1 MIMSIRK
8 LSFGTPEKH
17 VPSNFCPDFCTK
29 VDICGKGN
37 KNGNFDISAVTFRT
51 TQRGCVVELPFSQDE
66 EYYGFGLQLYSFSHK
81 NRKLTLRVN
90 SDPMFST
97 GDTHAPAPF
106 FVSTAG
112 YGIYADTARYAEF
125 YMGVQRVSSETKQSR
140 GASADNTESLYAP
153 DRDTNEKVIAI
164 HIPSAQGID
173 LYIIEGENILDVVK
187 QYNMMSGAGPDIP
200 DWGLRTYYRCH
211 VDADA
216 KSVINTVDY
225 LCKSGLPVGVIG
237 LEPHWQTR
245 AYSCSY
251 VWSDLFTPDMRS
263 AMYERLRSEGLHL
276 NLWQHAF
283 VHPESPLYSMIA
295 DGCGDYK
302 VWGGKVPD
310 FACSSTRDVFSEYQ
324 SRELVNDVTDG
335 FKLDECDGSDYTRD
349 WSFPN
354 CSLFPS
360 GMDGEQYHCMFG
372 TLYARTV
379 MQALS
384 GRKTFGQCRNA
395 GALAASLPFALYSDL
410 YGHREFIRGCVNSG
424 FSGMLWAPEVRHAKS
439 AEDLIRRLQTAVFS
453 AQCMF
458 NGWYCTEAPWVTFGC
473 EDKVRELFAL
483 RESLVPML
491 RRAYDLYREDGT
503 PPVRALVC
511 DYTDDK
517 RTWGID
523 DEYIFCGE
531 LIVAPM
537 VEGEKS
543 RKVYLP
549 EGKWVDFFT
558 NEPVDAGE
566 FTYTEDNIPV
576 YRKVG

>member
-51 TQRGCVVELPFSQDE
+51 TQRGCVVE
-66 EYYGFGLQLYSFSHK
+66 
-81 NRKLTLRVN
+81 
-90 SDPMFST
+90 
-97 GDTHAPAPF
+97 
-106 FVSTAG
+106 
-112 YGIYADTARYAEF
+112 
-125 YMGVQRVSSETKQSR
+125 
-140 GASADNTESLYAP
+140 
-153 DRDTNEKVIAI
+153 
-164 HIPSAQGID
+164 
-173 LYIIEGENILDVVK
+173 
-187 QYNMMSGAGPDIP
+187 
-200 DWGLRTYYRCH
+200 
-211 VDADA
+211 
-216 KSVINTVDY
+216 
-225 LCKSGLPVGVIG
+225 
-237 LEPHWQTR
+237 
-245 AYSCSY
+245 
-251 VWSDLFTPDMRS
+251 
-263 AMYERLRSEGLHL
+263 
-276 NLWQHAF
+276 
-283 VHPESPLYSMIA
+283 
-295 DGCGDYK
+295 
-302 VWGGKVPD
+302 
-310 FACSSTRDVFSEYQ
+310 
-324 SRELVNDVTDG
+324 
-335 FKLDECDGSDYTRD
+335 
-349 WSFPN
+349 
-354 CSLFPS
+354 
-360 GMDGEQYHCMFG
+360 
-372 TLYARTV
+372 
-379 MQALS
+379 
-384 GRKTFGQCRNA
+384 
-395 GALAASLPFALYSDL
+395 LPFALYSDL

-576 YRKVG
+576 YRKVA